1 MDDASPAP
9 GCSRGGSA
17 LVVLDD
23 QRAALATVLVLQEMG
38 LTVDVA
44 ADREAALG
52 WAIRA
57 GYTVAICDG
66 ADEPQSRDFL
76 IRLHRAAPRTRVLW
90 LAPPD
95 VEPDGLEEVGV
106 ELLRGPFD
114 VNRLVERL
122 RPSRS
127 E

>member
-44 ADREAALG
+44 
-52 WAIRA
+52 
-57 GYTVAICDG
+57 ICDG

-95 VEPDGLEEVGV
+95 VEPDGLEEIGV